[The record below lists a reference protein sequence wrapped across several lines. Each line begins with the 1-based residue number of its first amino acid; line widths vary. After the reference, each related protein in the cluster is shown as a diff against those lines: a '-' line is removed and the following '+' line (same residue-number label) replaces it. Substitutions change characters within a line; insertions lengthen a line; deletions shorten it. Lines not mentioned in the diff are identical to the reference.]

1 MSFKDLFNKIA
12 DADRYDYDDD
22 FDEYEEEEAVTNNHS
37 SQASA
42 YDEDFYGSFFQ
53 EEPASSKKAPRNTAK
68 RASNTRAK
76 QAASFNS
83 GEEKVVEIHSTAKF
97 AVQVVKPKNAS
108 REELDS
114 IAVKLENNIS
124 VMLILDNLSNKAVA
138 TKVLFYC
145 CGLAKGVKGNFKQ
158 ITDTNFL
165 LSPYSVDIT
174 GDLVDAVSENQF
186 FNNN

>member
-12 DADRYDYDDD
+12 DSESYDYDDD
-22 FDEYEEEEAVTNNHS
+22 FDEYEAEESVANNHNA
-37 SQASA
+37 ASTS
-42 YDEDFYGSFFQ
+42 YDEDFYGSYFQ
-53 EEPASSKKAPRNTAK
+53 EEPVSARKSARTAAK
-68 RASNTRAK
+68 RTTNNRAK
-76 QAASFNS
+76 QASAYSA

-97 AVQVVKPKNAS
+97 AVQVVKPKDGNK
-108 REELDS
+108 EELDS

-124 VMLILDNLSNKAVA
+124 VMLILENLNKAVA
-138 TKVLFYC
+138 TKVLYYC
-145 CGLAKGVKGNFKQ
+145 CGLARGVKGNFKQ

-174 GDLVDAVSENQF
+174 GDLVDAVSENQY

>member
-12 DADRYDYDDD
+12 DADRYDYDD
-22 FDEYEEEEAVTNNHS
+22 FDEYEEEETVENNHS
-37 SQASA
+37 SQTVT

-53 EEPASSKKAPRNTAK
+53 EDPVSARKTNRNTTK
-68 RASNTRAK
+68 RSSNTRAK
-76 QAASFNS
+76 QTNS
-83 GEEKVVEIHSTAKF
+83 YVAGEEKVVEIHSTAKF
-97 AVQVVKPKNAS
+97 AVQVVKPKDGNK
-108 REELDS
+108 EELDS

-124 VMLILDNLSNKAVA
+124 VMLILENLNKAVA
-138 TKVLFYC
+138 TKVLYYC
-145 CGLAKGVKGNFKQ
+145 CGLARGVKGNFKQ

-174 GDLVDAVSENQF
+174 GDLVDAVSENQY